1 MIHILV
7 GDDTKSKNDYIKG
20 LTRERES
27 SFLNGA
33 DLDKGLIL
41 SYGTNTSL
49 FGGLKALIMENALK
63 EDTIVLDA
71 TEWNLLK
78 ESETLFIFKEDKL
91 LAVDQKKYKKYGE
104 IKTFESKKKAE
115 KEKFNVFQITD
126 AYANRDKVTAWTL
139 YRKGIEAGVEPE
151 AIAGILFWKIKT
163 MILSSARSF
172 DKDELK
178 HNSSSIVS
186 IYHKAHRGEVDLTIG
201 LEQFILNSLS
211 SK

>member
-91 LAVDQKKYKKYGE
+91 LAVDQKKYKKY
-104 IKTFESKKKAE
+104 AE

-172 DKDELK
+172 GKDELK